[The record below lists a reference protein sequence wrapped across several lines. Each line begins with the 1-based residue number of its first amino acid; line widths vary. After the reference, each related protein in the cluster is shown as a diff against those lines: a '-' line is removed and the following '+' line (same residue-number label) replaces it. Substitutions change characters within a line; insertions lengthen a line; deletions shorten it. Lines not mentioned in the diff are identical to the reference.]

1 VKISSQRRRGQIFTL
16 RILGV
21 SKKRP
26 VSHPR
31 LSALVT
37 DTRDAAGI
45 ARAYVEHRYTQR
57 RRGQIFTLRIL
68 GVSKKRPVSH
78 PRLSALV
85 TDTKDAAGIAR
96 AYLEHHYT
104 RPPVPAEGSYAGS
117 RTTNSPASAG

>member
-1 VKISSQRRRGQIFTL
+1 MKDLPPRLRVLACPRYGEGIDRLLQIFFARRRGQIFIL
-16 RILGV
+16 RILEVG
-21 SKKRP
+21 
-26 VSHPR
+26 
-31 LSALVT
+31 
-37 DTRDAAGI
+37 
-45 ARAYVEHRYTQR
+45 

-104 RPPVPAEGSYAGS
+104 GLPVPAEGSYAGP
-117 RTTNSPASAG
+117 RTANSPASAG

>member
-1 VKISSQRRRGQIFTL
+1 VAFRGHNTEPTPIALRCSTVSPGRRGQTFT
-16 RILGV
+16 
-21 SKKRP
+21 P
-26 VSHPR
+26 
-31 LSALVT
+31 
-37 DTRDAAGI
+37 
-45 ARAYVEHRYTQR
+45 
-57 RRGQIFTLRIL
+57 RIL

-85 TDTKDAAGIAR
+85 TDTKGAAGIAR

>member
-1 VKISSQRRRGQIFTL
+1 MGADLAEELRVRVRSLLGSRDRSDRRQRRRGQIFIL
-16 RILGV
+16 RILEVG
-21 SKKRP
+21 
-26 VSHPR
+26 
-31 LSALVT
+31 
-37 DTRDAAGI
+37 
-45 ARAYVEHRYTQR
+45 

-104 RPPVPAEGSYAGS
+104 GLPVPAEGSYAGP
-117 RTTNSPASAG
+117 RTANSPASAG